1 MNPAPRLS
9 LHDWS
14 SLRTELVW
22 IYDHAPL
29 DQSRH
34 GVFDHRDGNWAWFL
48 RKGEVRIASK
58 SGELVA
64 RPGQW
69 LFVPHEIHRHDFSD
83 DAVLISVRFQC
94 RWPSGEDLFLQPAGA
109 VLDGARFPALE
120 KTARRLETF
129 VRRHV
134 PAPHQ
139 NHLRQLAGLPGFLRL
154 QRLFLEWIEAW
165 SDARLATGSLLAR
178 HAGDERVTRATRL
191 LADTPLADGF
201 PSAALRASAGVSDV
215 QLNRLFQKHLHL
227 TPLQFWERRRLEQA
241 RALLETGNLPLKEIA
256 ARLGFRGNSHFTVW
270 FQRHAQTSPGRYRT
284 QNRSA

>member
-1 MNPAPRLS
+1 MNSAPRLT

-14 SLRTELVW
+14 NLRTELVW

-48 RKGEVRIASK
+48 RKGEVRVATK
-58 SGELVA
+58 TGELIA
-64 RPGQW
+64 RAGQW
-69 LFVPHEIHRHDFSD
+69 VFLPHEIHRHDFSD

-94 RWPSGEDLFLQPAGA
+94 RWPSGEDLFLQPAGV

-120 KTARRLETF
+120 KTARRLESF
-129 VRRHV
+129 VRRHI

-139 NHLRQLAGLPGFLRL
+139 NQLRHPTEYPGFLRL

-165 SDARLATGSLLAR
+165 FEARIATGALPAR
-178 HAGDERVTRATRL
+178 HTGDERVSRATRL
-191 LADTPLADGF
+191 LADAPLAEGF
-201 PSAALRASAGVSDV
+201 PSAALRASTGISEV
-215 QLNRLFQKHLHL
+215 QLNRLFQKHLQL
-227 TPLQFWERRRLEQA
+227 TPVQFWERRRVEQA
-241 RALLETGNLPLKEIA
+241 RVLLETDDLPLKEIS
-256 ARLGFRGNSHFTVW
+256 ARLGFRGNPHFTVW
-270 FQRHAQTSPGRYRT
+270 FQRHAQTSPGRYRA